1 MQTNY
6 EIIPGLRAMTR
17 LTEHEKGFN
26 NEIAVHLDE
35 EDQKRMYRTM
45 RKLLADELVFVL
57 NLEVTQARI
66 KKG

>member
-6 EIIPGLRAMTR
+6 EIIPELLAITR
-17 LTEHEKGFN
+17 LTEHEKGLN

-45 RKLLADELVFVL
+45 RKLLADEFVFVL